1 MVLFVVVT
9 FRCFVDELRIV
20 WNGTGLQPPL
30 RWAVD
35 LADGAMVPS
44 PSNIYGMFICRICM

>member
-35 LADGAMVPS
+35 LADGAMVEVLRPS
-44 PSNIYGMFICRICM
+44 HLVGTAA